1 MYRLLLVI
9 SFICFSSAGCVPQD
23 NSKTGK
29 TVSSGKAIHAT
40 IDDWLFDQEEDQEE
54 GAAPQKAMT
63 RNMRG
68 GSAPIP
74 QMLAQGMAPA
84 AAKSKALGFAVGGAK
99 DSNNFRE
106 NLNQGFLPKYH
117 AISYEGVFYDYYFD
131 TGIGTGQCDDLFCPS
146 YAKAVVP
153 DLFSQQP
160 NYYLTL
166 GLNSGLTEAS
176 FSRKPLNLVMVVDIS
191 GSMGGGLDNYYYD
204 GSTKKPIEEAEARKT
219 KMQVANETIVAMMQH
234 LKPGDNFGVV
244 LFDDRAYR
252 AKALRL
258 VEETDMKAIA
268 GHIMEIREQGGTNWQ
283 AGYEEGLKLYASL
296 EEGRKTVAD
305 YENRIIFL
313 TDAMPNTGE
322 LRKGGLFDM
331 VRNAAERGI
340 FTSFIGI
347 GVDFNPELVEYVTK
361 TKGANYFSVHNAKEF
376 SKTLAD
382 DFNFM
387 VTPLVF
393 DLELTVTSDN
403 YIIDGVFGSPEAD
416 LATGKVMYI
425 KTLFPS
431 ASEDTK
437 VKGGVVLVKL
447 KKNSKAGNSSEPI
460 DLTVRYKDRSG
471 KQFMTSDTVRF
482 TGKKYGYANA
492 GIRKAI
498 LLADYVSLVK
508 NWLLDQNKTCN
519 DHVNSSPPHP
529 VPLFARSGLIN
540 PDTRKE
546 RVMIAT
552 WERRSC
558 PLSVSEGYGKL
569 FTLFRMHFAEESK
582 ILGDGQLQQEL
593 DILEQLIDVTQQAT
607 KKPLATGKK
616 DDWEL

>member
-1 MYRLLLVI
+1 MYRLLFVVFF
-9 SFICFSSAGCVPQD
+9 SCFCCIGCVPQD

-29 TVSSGKAIHAT
+29 TVSSGKATLAAV
-40 IDDWLFDQEEDQEE
+40 DDWLFDQEEDQED
-54 GAAPQKAMT
+54 GAAPQAMA
-63 RNMRG
+63 RNMRVG
-68 GSAPIP
+68 GAPAP
-74 QMLAQGMAPA
+74 RMLAQGMAPA
-84 AAKSKALGFAVGGAK
+84 AVKSKALGFAVGGAK

-106 NLNQGFLPKYH
+106 NLKQGFLPKYH

-131 TGIGTGQCDDLFCPS
+131 TGIGIGQCDDLFCPS

-153 DLFSQQP
+153 DLFSQQA

-176 FSRKPLNLVMVVDIS
+176 FSRKPLNLVVVVDIS

-219 KMQVANETIVAMMQH
+219 KMQLANETIVAMMQH

-268 GHIMEIREQGGTNWQ
+268 DHIMEIREQGGTNWQ
-283 AGYEEGLKLYASL
+283 AGYEEGLNLYASL

-313 TDAMPNTGE
+313 TDAMPNAGE
-322 LRKGGLFDM
+322 LKKGGLFNM

-347 GVDFNPELVEYVTK
+347 GIDFNPELVEYVTK
-361 TKGANYFSVHNAKEF
+361 TKGANYFSVHNAREF

-403 YIIDGVFGSPEAD
+403 YVIDGVFGSPEAE
-416 LATGKVMYI
+416 LATGKIMQI

-431 ASEDTK
+431 ASEDTQI
-437 VKGGVVLVKL
+437 KGGVVLVKL
-447 KKNSKAGNSSEPI
+447 KRNSNAGNASEPI
-460 DLTVRYKDRSG
+460 ELTVRYKDRNG
-471 KQFMTSDTVRF
+471 TQYTTTDIVRF
-482 TGKKYGYANA
+482 TNEKYGYAND

-498 LLADYVSLVK
+498 LLADYVSLMK

-519 DHVNSSPPHP
+519 DHVISSPPRP

-546 RVMIAT
+546 RAMIAT

-569 FTLFRMHFAEESK
+569 FTLFRGHFAAESK
-582 ILGDGQLQQEL
+582 ILGDGQLQQERDVL
-593 DILEQLIDVTQQAT
+593 NQLITAAQQAT
-607 KKPLATGKK
+607 KKIPEIGKR